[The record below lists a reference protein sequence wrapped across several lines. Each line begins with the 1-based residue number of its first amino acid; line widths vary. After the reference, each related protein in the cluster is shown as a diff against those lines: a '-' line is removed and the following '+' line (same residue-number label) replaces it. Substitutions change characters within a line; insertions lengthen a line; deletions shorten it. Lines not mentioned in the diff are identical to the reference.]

1 MKKLVID
8 FHVHLAQYE
17 NLSTSTFEFGAA
29 AYPSKKAYQAYC
41 RKYSDPDNFLALMD
55 ANGVDYTIVVAEY
68 APLTTGIASN
78 EKVAAFCQG
87 KPRLIPF
94 CSLNP
99 YQHTDM
105 HKRLDDLVVNHGF
118 RGLKLYPT
126 YNYFYPNDNFMYH
139 LYSAA
144 QRLGIPVLFHTGS
157 SVFANSRIKYGN
169 PIFFDDV
176 AVDFPDLKIVM
187 AHGGRGPWYE
197 EAMTMVRL
205 HRNVYID
212 VTGLPPQKL
221 TEFFPDM
228 RRFADKFVFGTDWP
242 TVDVKKNIEAI
253 CSLDLPADAVA
264 KILGQN
270 AWRLLRPN

>member
-1 MKKLVID
+1 M
-8 FHVHLAQYE
+8 
-17 NLSTSTFEFGAA
+17 
-29 AYPSKKAYQAYC
+29 
-41 RKYSDPDNFLALMD
+41 
-55 ANGVDYTIVVAEY
+55 
-68 APLTTGIASN
+68 
-78 EKVAAFCQG
+78 
-87 KPRLIPF
+87 
-94 CSLNP
+94 
-99 YQHTDM
+99 
-105 HKRLDDLVVNHGF
+105 VNHGF
-118 RGLKLYPT
+118 RGLKLYQPT
-126 YNYFYPNDNFMYH
+126 TISIPTTISCTTCTPPLSGWVFRYCSIRGRRSLP
-139 LYSAA
+139 
-144 QRLGIPVLFHTGS
+144 IPVSNTAIL
-157 SVFANSRIKYGN
+157 
-169 PIFFDDV
+169 FFDDV